1 MRMEEGRSNL
11 RFDPPSERR
20 RNYWMNERKFRRE
33 VSRGR
38 GREEG
43 GGEGR
48 DEDEGE
54 GRLDGKRFPY
64 ETVSQLRRLI
74 KDRARSIKADRSQ
87 EEKTVV
93 VVF

>member
-1 MRMEEGRSNL
+1 M
-11 RFDPPSERR
+11 
-20 RNYWMNERKFRRE
+20 
-33 VSRGR
+33 
-38 GREEG
+38 
-43 GGEGR
+43 

-74 KDRARSIKADRSQ
+74 KDRARSIKADRSR